1 MIAFPLLCQIM
12 TSHRSIVK
20 CRVHDE
26 APKDY
31 AFWGLMTATT
41 GRKLLSGPGVV
52 APLSS
57 SLSSQAASTSR
68 RSTHIDSC
76 S

>member
-20 CRVHDE
+20 CPVHDE
-26 APKDY
+26 VPKDY
-31 AFWGLMTATT
+31 AFFGLITARI
-41 GRKLLSGPGVV
+41 GRELLGGPGVV

-57 SLSSQAASTSR
+57 SLSSQAAFTSR
-68 RSTHIDSC
+68 RSTHVDSC
-76 S
+76 C